1 MDRESPV
8 TVRLENVAV
17 RYALPA
23 SGARRRTQAT
33 AHNSL
38 TALSDITVNFHEG
51 EAVGIVG
58 ANGAGKSTLMR
69 VIAGLTPV
77 SQGRVL
83 ASSRPVLLTVGGV
96 LVPSAS
102 GRDNALVG
110 LLALGMTRR
119 DARAAVPSV
128 LEFAGL
134 TDAADRPLTTY
145 SSGMAARLKF
155 AVASHRPAPIVLLD
169 EALAVGDEEFRVKCR
184 ARLGSLRENA
194 STVLLV
200 SHSTATINRLCSR
213 AVLLEKGRLVLDG
226 PASRVTAHY
235 REQSALM
242 AES

>member
-1 MDRESPV
+1 MGPSPPV
-8 TVRLENVAV
+8 TVSLENVTV
-17 RYALPA
+17 RYTLPA
-23 SGARRRTQAT
+23 SGSRRRAQAS
-33 AHNSL
+33 ARNSL
-38 TALSDITVNFHEG
+38 SALSGIDVTFHEG
-51 EAVGIVG
+51 ESVGIVG

-96 LVPSAS
+96 LVPAAS
-102 GRDNALVG
+102 GRENALVG

-169 EALAVGDEEFRVKCR
+169 EALAVGDEEFREKCR

-200 SHSTATINRLCSR
+200 SHSTTTINRLCSR

-226 PASRVTAHY
+226 PASHVTAHY
-235 REQSALM
+235 RQRVAD
-242 AES
+242 APPP